1 MLYKEIQFTIQAQK
15 EFNGILKEHEID
27 FLMEFD
33 ENQECTNAESRNP
46 CNTWTY
52 YTGWHQGWMEM
63 DEDLETLLAAIKEY
77 STSMDCEQ
85 LIAEMEITDINYQ
98 KEIIY
103 TCTDHVEGTF
113 TFHVTCTNIE
123 TAEY

>member
-1 MLYKEIQFTIQAQK
+1 MLYKEIQFTIQAEK
-15 EFNGILKEHEID
+15 EFNDTLKEHEID

-33 ENQECTNAESRNP
+33 ENWECTNAESRNP
-46 CNTWTY
+46 CSTWTNY
-52 YTGWHQGWMEM
+52 VGWHQGWMEV
-63 DEDLETLLAAIKEY
+63 DEDLEALLAAIKEY

-103 TCTDHVEGTF
+103 TCTDYVEGTF
-113 TFHVTCTNIE
+113 TFHVTCTSIE